1 MAIVTLFGEE
11 YQIERRGTDGDRD
24 AFVRLLEDL
33 DGEVDAI
40 GIGGAD
46 LYVVSGERKYE
57 FREIRSLISV
67 VKETP
72 IVDGSGLKHTL
83 EREAIRWLG
92 RERVIDWP
100 NTHVLLVSAVD
111 RYGMAQA
118 LDEAGAHVVYG
129 DLLFGLGLPLPVRS
143 YEGVKKIAH
152 VALPL
157 ITKLPLQW
165 FYPTGAKQETRAPKH
180 PKAFAEASVIAGD
193 WHYIRRYAPD
203 DLSGKTVITQTVRSA
218 DLDWLRTT
226 GATQVIT
233 TTPVI
238 DGETFATN
246 VMEAVIVA
254 MLGKPADQVSEN
266 DFLETLAKL
275 DWHPTIIPLSS
286 PVD

>member
-1 MAIVTLFGEE
+1 MTLLGEE
-11 YQIERRGTDGDRD
+11 FQIERRGTDGDRD

-46 LYVVSGERKYE
+46 LFVVSGDKKYE

-67 VKETP
+67 VKQTP

-83 EREAIRWLG
+83 EREAIRWMG
-92 RERVIDWP
+92 REGVIDWP

-118 LDEAGAHVVYG
+118 LNKAGAHVNYG
-129 DLLFGLGLPLPVRS
+129 DLLFGLGLPIPVRS
-143 YEGVKKIAH
+143 YDGVQKIANI
-152 VALPL
+152 ALPI

-165 FYPTGAKQETRAPKH
+165 FYPTGAKQETRSPKH

-203 DLSGKTVITQTVRSA
+203 DLTGKTIITQTVRTS
-218 DLDWLRTT
+218 DLDWLRTA
-226 GATQVIT
+226 GAARVIT

-238 DGETFATN
+238 EGETFATN

-254 MLGKPADQVSEN
+254 LLNKPAAQVTEL
-266 DFLETLAKL
+266 DFLETLERL
-275 DWHPTIIPLSS
+275 DWHPNIIELSG